1 MVEFTKK
8 ELQQIKN
15 LKKSIVETDE
25 KILKLR
31 SKKEEMKSRL
41 KMIEEKKL
49 LKFIEENNIE
59 FEDLKSI
66 VSSKNK
72 QEKESEILEKNEIK
86 KEESKDENELKNQEQ
101 KTSFLSEEL
110 I

>member
-15 LKKSIVETDE
+15 LKKSIQEIDE
-25 KILKLR
+25 KILKLK
-31 SKKEEMKSRL
+31 SKKEEIKSRL

-49 LKFIEENNIE
+49 LRFIEENQIE
-59 FEDLKSI
+59 FEDLKLI
-66 VSSKNK
+66 VQSKNSA
-72 QEKESEILEKNEIK
+72 EKEIEILEKNDVK
-86 KEESKDENELKNQEQ
+86 KSENKDENELKNQEQ

>member
-49 LKFIEENNIE
+49 LRFIEENQIE
-59 FEDLKSI
+59 FEDLKWI
-66 VSSKNK
+66 VQSKNSA
-72 QEKESEILEKNEIK
+72 EKEIEILEKNDVK
-86 KEESKDENELKNQEQ
+86 KSENKDENELKNQEQ

>member
-15 LKKSIVETDE
+15 LKKSIAETDE

-49 LKFIEENNIE
+49 LRFIEENQIE
-59 FEDLKSI
+59 FEDLKLI
-66 VSSKNK
+66 VQSKNSV
-72 QEKESEILEKNEIK
+72 EKEIEILEKNDVK
-86 KEESKDENELKNQEQ
+86 KSENKDENELKNQEQ

>member
-49 LKFIEENNIE
+49 LRFIEENQIE
-59 FEDLKSI
+59 FEDLKLI
-66 VSSKNK
+66 VQSKNIA
-72 QEKESEILEKNEIK
+72 EKEIEILEKNDLK
-86 KEESKDENELKNQEQ
+86 KSENKDENELKNQEQ